1 MKWKWRNDRRSERN
15 LCNCVKKPEKKGPEK
30 KGPPGGYFLVRAAGW
45 GRIFTTGLTFKE
57 LHFYKSY

>member
-1 MKWKWRNDRRSERN
+1 MKMKKWSSQWTQFMQLRKEAW
-15 LCNCVKKPEKKGPEK
+15 KKGPEK
-30 KGPPGGYFLVRAAGW
+30 KGPPGGYFLVCAAGW